1 MFSFHPLLCS
11 IFYAL
16 AFIGDELLTTGTA
29 ALASDDLDT
38 LTLTADRSPASRAK
52 MLMGV
57 CWVSE
62 GLADAGTQHGET
74 AQGHSMQWR
83 VLRVSLSEQDAWG
96 VSIIDCKV

>member
-1 MFSFHPLLCS
+1 MWLLLLLHDAAPECCQHKEVCVFSFHPLCL
-11 IFYAL
+11 IFFAL

-29 ALASDDLDT
+29 APAIDDLGT

-74 AQGHSMQWR
+74 AQGHSTQ
-83 VLRVSLSEQDAWG
+83 
-96 VSIIDCKV
+96 

>member
-16 AFIGDELLTTGTA
+16 ALTGDELLTTGTA
-29 ALASDDLDT
+29 APAIDDLDT

-57 CWVSE
+57 CWVS
-62 GLADAGTQHGET
+62 GGPADAGTQHGDT
-74 AQGHSMQWR
+74 
-83 VLRVSLSEQDAWG
+83 AWG
-96 VSIIDCKV
+96 QSAGTQRQHC